1 MSIFARKLVLCFISF
16 CSIYLIHTTTLA
28 QPPHFLSY
36 ACSDSNYT
44 ANSSYQRNLNTALS
58 SLLTTNRGLG
68 FYRLA
73 IGEGN
78 DTVNLVALCRGDVNP
93 DVCDNCLNN
102 SIVRLRQICP
112 TQKGARGYYDYCLL
126 RYSNQKVVGNAP
138 IDYYVFVD
146 NSLNATNIDMFNRAL
161 WPLLSKLIDVAA
173 AGDGDQQKF
182 ASGNT
187 TGDDVCRYRTPAIEH
202 AIVTCH
208 SYILY

>member
-36 ACSDSNYT
+36 SCSDSNYT

-126 RYSNQKVVGNAP
+126 RYSNQKVVGNIGGGLEGPGGAP
-138 IDYYVFVD
+138 ASPVFSLRSVD
-146 NSLNATNIDMFNRAL
+146 I
-161 WPLLSKLIDVAA
+161 
-173 AGDGDQQKF
+173 
-182 ASGNT
+182 
-187 TGDDVCRYRTPAIEH
+187 
-202 AIVTCH
+202 IVFRPK
-208 SYILY
+208 ILRSPPFSS